1 MRFRDQN
8 QNNIADD
15 PGGQCGGHHAQ
26 KKRRRTVS
34 DYSSETSD
42 ECDEN
47 CKFLEIGYFTIVII
61 VNQSVR
67 PNFSKRKTF

>member
-47 CKFLEIGYFTIVII
+47 CKFLETTG
-61 VNQSVR
+61 
-67 PNFSKRKTF
+67 PNGAKYLILRLVDKDS